1 MFYLDFGSLVTTSSS
16 EGATSECG
24 ELSLNVGN
32 VAWWAY
38 RHRSLV
44 AAAGT
49 INQAAFAAM
58 VDSLIGATIAGPM
71 LTPSEDR
78 LEFALGSDSVLAVD
92 LKNLWKTDSEVVEID
107 LPNGTSI
114 CMGKRKYVVEADV
127 PEWPELQLAAKSHH
141 RH

>member
-1 MFYLDFGSLVTTSSS
+1 
-16 EGATSECG
+16 
-24 ELSLNVGN
+24 
-32 VAWWAY
+32 
-38 RHRSLV
+38 LV

-58 VDSLIGATIAGPM
+58 VDSLIGATIAGPI

-78 LEFALGSDSVLAVD
+78 LEFGLGSDIVLAVD
-92 LKNLWKTDSEVVEID
+92 LKNLWRTDSEVVEID

-114 CMGKRKYVVEADV
+114 CMGKRKYVIEGDV
-127 PEWPELQLAAKSHH
+127 PAWPELQLASKSPH